1 MDLDFVYNTLG
12 LDVSFRVIT
21 KTPPKSIFEW
31 DFGDDNGYAYNKSYP
46 HILMKNLDFI
56 R

>member
-31 DFGDDNGYAYNKSYP
+31 DFGDDNGYAYNKKLPTHTYE
-46 HILMKNLDFI
+46 NQDFI